1 MTLFKFVNIEK
12 KLNFNHTEFT
22 NEPSEG
28 EIFLTEFFLS
38 EGISFEVEVKLPDL
52 KEDKKS
58 YRVADFYL
66 TKLKVYVE
74 FFGMWNVRDE
84 KKNDYREKKA
94 VYALNNIPCIY
105 LYPENLGIIH
115 YSFNKRMRTVLKR
128 YNKNKELFRF
138 NLGLF
143 LEAKSGNIVG
153 FLICLALLI
162 TFQFDRKAE
171 YYWQWSGAM
180 FAGLIWAGNSLYK
193 GYVDFFRKD
202 YSYVTFTK
210 EF

>member
-74 FFGMWNVRDE
+74 FFGRWNTSDDD
-84 KKNDYREKKA
+84 KNKYREKIR
-94 VYALNNIPCIY
+94 VYKLNNIPCIF

-115 YSFNKRMRTVLKR
+115 YSFRYRLRQVLKT
-128 YNKNKELFRF
+128 YNMSKELFRF
-138 NLGLF
+138 NLKLF
-143 LEAKSGNIVG
+143 CDERFPQLFWFTLSI
-153 FLICLALLI
+153 FFIIL
-162 TFQFDRKAE
+162 FQFDRKAE
-171 YYWQWSGAM
+171 YFWQSCI
-180 FAGLIWAGNSLYK
+180 FFLFIAGFN
-193 GYVDFFRKD
+193 FFRMYLSYRKFFLED
-202 YSYVTFTK
+202 SSYVNFQK
-210 EF
+210 E